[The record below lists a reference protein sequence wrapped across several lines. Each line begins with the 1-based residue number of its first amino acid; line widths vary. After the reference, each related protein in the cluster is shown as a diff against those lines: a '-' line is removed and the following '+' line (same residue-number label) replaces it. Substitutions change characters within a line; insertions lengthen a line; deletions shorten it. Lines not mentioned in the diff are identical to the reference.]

1 MRDAHWGATAIGRCS
16 RAGFP
21 GWRSKRLAVI
31 LSFRNKRG
39 LTCDF
44 FACSLLLC
52 LIGCMILIGVIW
64 EYDSSHLGLMYKMS
78 EMNLLEQHVLSVWH
92 FWRPEVQIKVSGGLV
107 PSQWYSRNISSWPL
121 SLSGKDGRALPTL
134 VHNFLPKWA
143 SLGLYFSFL
152 NGHRSFWTK
161 GHPNEQILTWFPQ
174 WRSFPRVQSQSHMR
188 Y

>member
-39 LTCDF
+39 ITCDF

-78 EMNLLEQHVLSVWH
+78 EMNLLEQHVLNISH
-92 FWRPEVQIKVSGGLV
+92 FWQPEIHNKVSGGLI
-107 PSQWYSRNISSWPL
+107 PSEWCAGSICSSPVSRASR
-121 SLSGKDGRALPTL
+121 DGRDLPTS
-134 VHNFLPKWA
+134 VHTFLPIWVP
-143 SLGLYFSFL
+143 LELHFSFL
-152 NGHRSFWTK
+152 
-161 GHPNEQILTWFPQ
+161 
-174 WRSFPRVQSQSHMR
+174 
-188 Y
+188 